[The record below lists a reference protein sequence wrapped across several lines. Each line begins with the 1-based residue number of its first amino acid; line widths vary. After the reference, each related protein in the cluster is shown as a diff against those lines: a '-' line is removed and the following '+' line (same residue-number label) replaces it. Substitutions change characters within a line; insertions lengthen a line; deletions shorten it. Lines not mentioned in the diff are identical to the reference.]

1 MVKALCP
8 VCEGDWANPAIIR
21 KFEKAVFLCRECDSM
36 WWGDEDIKPESAKEV
51 SAVLEDLGLPPTT
64 DEICFLTDAEVE
76 QRPL

>member
-1 MVKALCP
+1 
-8 VCEGDWANPAIIR
+8 
-21 KFEKAVFLCRECDSM
+21 M